1 MPFKDP
7 EKRRAAQKKASKKH
21 YEKNKQDYIDRAA
34 ETKRNIRTIWQ
45 TYKSTLSCV
54 WCGENEHHSM
64 LDFHHVITTDKKDVN
79 RLIACGL
86 LKQAMAEIQKC
97 IPICS
102 NHHRH
107 LHNSKAFE
115 NKVLAKVKEMKMY
128 DGALRTV
135 FPEGDDEA
143 S

>member
-1 MPFKDP
+1 M
-7 EKRRAAQKKASKKH
+7 
-21 YEKNKQDYIDRAA
+21 I
-34 ETKRNIRTIWQ
+34 
-45 TYKSTLSCV
+45 
-54 WCGENEHHSM
+54 
-64 LDFHHVITTDKKDVN
+64 DFHHVITEGKKDVN

-102 NHHRH
+102 NHHRR
-107 LHNSKAFE
+107 LHNDKSFE

-135 FPEGDDEA
+135 APEVED
-143 S
+143 